1 MCTVK
6 NRKKATKTRT
16 SPKPTGPEGQLE
28 GILAELQVIR
38 LRLDYLIGQIN
49 RHDPGSI
56 Q

>member
-6 NRKKATKTRT
+6 NRKKAVKTRT
-16 SPKPTGPEGQLE
+16 PSKPTGPEGQLE

-38 LRLDYLIGQIN
+38 LRLDYLIEQIN
-49 RHDPGSI
+49 RHDSGSI